1 MKEILEKLDRALK
14 SSETEIQFGPEFIE
28 QLYNSR
34 LEKQDKERCIKAITT
49 FLEDRQTPG
58 LNFEFLTGG
67 DGANHCSIRGSRN
80 LRVILAVDP
89 AKRARFLF
97 ANMGQHDEM
106 YSWSKE
112 RDGKSD
118 FNDKRNQV
126 SITEKGASPAR
137 RIENTLNDALSGK
150 FDSWQLFLPENMKN
164 LATRQFNGASRVRG
178 AAGTGKSVLAL
189 HRAKALAERQNKGKI
204 LFTTFSRSLANHMSS
219 LFNRLPSPPRN
230 VEFRNVDQLVRII
243 VSGEINTDDKDITF
257 NEAFNQFRYEAAKR
271 GFRKEYLR
279 EEIEC
284 VIRGRNTTREKYL
297 DTDRFERL
305 GRLKSL
311 RKSDRELVWNLKKV
325 WDSKLASR
333 GFTTWSLKRIEALEL
348 LREGKTS
355 RQPRYKAAIID
366 EAQDLS
372 LVSMKL
378 IRCLVCRSETG
389 EVGVDAITMYDDTA
403 QRFYAGG
410 FLPKWVPID
419 VVGGN
424 RSNTLTKNYR
434 NRPEIL
440 YAAYVVRGD
449 TLLVKDDGD
458 DGAAKR
464 PEPMLP
470 SGPKP
475 KFIQVLGSEEK
486 FIREEIDRLVKFGGF
501 QYEDIAVLTY
511 RNRAVDD
518 MLHELHYAEVPG
530 VNLYELR
537 ENSTGKKME
546 GVRVGTFDRGKGLEF
561 RTVFI
566 SRVGKTAFFDEK
578 TESEPAKLFEDET
591 FNEGEINEEEK
602 EARRLLVDRLYVG
615 MTRARDLLY
624 LVADERPIENI
635 EEAIRS
641 NHIQDMKSEHVTQE
655 WAEKKTMTNNIR
667 TRGRNCT

>member
-1 MKEILEKLDRALK
+1 
-14 SSETEIQFGPEFIE
+14 
-28 QLYNSR
+28 
-34 LEKQDKERCIKAITT
+34 
-49 FLEDRQTPG
+49 
-58 LNFEFLTGG
+58 
-67 DGANHCSIRGSRN
+67 
-80 LRVILAVDP
+80 
-89 AKRARFLF
+89 
-97 ANMGQHDEM
+97 MGQHDEM
-106 YSWSKE
+106 YSWNKE

-189 HRAKALAERQNKGKI
+189 HRAKALAERQVKGKI
-204 LFTTFSRSLANHMSS
+204 LFTTFSRSLANHMNS

-230 VEFRNVDQLVRII
+230 VEFRNVDRLVRII

-257 NEAFNQFRYEAAKR
+257 NEAFNQFRYEAEKR
-271 GFRKEYLR
+271 GLRKEYLR

-284 VIRGRNTTREKYL
+284 VIRGRNTAREKYL

-311 RKSDRELVWNLKKV
+311 RKSDRELVWNLKEV

-333 GFTTWSLKRIEALEL
+333 GLTTWSLKRIEALEL
-348 LREGKTS
+348 LHEGKTS

-378 IRCLVCRSETG
+378 IRYLVCGSETD

-486 FIREEIDRLVKFGGF
+486 FIREEIDRLV
-501 QYEDIAVLTY
+501 
-511 RNRAVDD
+511 
-518 MLHELHYAEVPG
+518 
-530 VNLYELR
+530 
-537 ENSTGKKME
+537 NSADFNMKISLSSHIGTG
-546 GVRVGTFDRGKGLEF
+546 
-561 RTVFI
+561 
-566 SRVGKTAFFDEK
+566 
-578 TESEPAKLFEDET
+578 
-591 FNEGEINEEEK
+591 
-602 EARRLLVDRLYVG
+602 
-615 MTRARDLLY
+615 
-624 LVADERPIENI
+624 
-635 EEAIRS
+635 
-641 NHIQDMKSEHVTQE
+641 Q
-655 WAEKKTMTNNIR
+655 
-667 TRGRNCT
+667 

>member
-14 SSETEIQFGPEFIE
+14 SSEAEIQFGPEFIK

-34 LEKQDKERCIKAITT
+34 FEKQDKERCVKAITA
-49 FLEDRQTPG
+49 FLENHQTPG

-67 DGANHCSIRGSRN
+67 DNANHCSIRGSQD
-80 LRVILAVDP
+80 LRVILAVDST
-89 AKRARFLF
+89 KKARFLF

-106 YSWSKE
+106 YSWNKE

-189 HRAKALAERQNKGKI
+189 HRAKALAERQVKGKI
-204 LFTTFSRSLANHMSS
+204 LFTTFSRSLANHMNS

-230 VEFRNVDQLVRII
+230 VEFRNVDRLVRII

-257 NEAFNQFRYEAAKR
+257 NEAFNQFRYEAEKR
-271 GFRKEYLR
+271 GLRKEYLR

-284 VIRGRNTTREKYL
+284 VIRGRNTAREKYL

-311 RKSDRELVWNLKKV
+311 RKSDRELVWNLKEV

-333 GFTTWSLKRIEALEL
+333 GLTTWSLKRIEALEL
-348 LREGKTS
+348 LHEGKTS

-378 IRCLVCRSETG
+378 IRYLVCGSETD

-501 QYEDIAVLTY
+501 QYEDIAVLTH
-511 RNRAVDD
+511 RNRAVDGI
-518 MLHELHYAEVPG
+518 LHELHDAKIPS
-530 VNLYELR
+530 VNLYKLR
-537 ENSTGKKME
+537 ENSIGEKLE

-566 SRVGKTAFFDEK
+566 SGVGKTAFFDEK
-578 TESEPAKLFEDET
+578 TGSEPARLFEDEP
-591 FNEGEINEEEK
+591 FKEEEMNEEEK

-624 LVADERPIENI
+624 LIADERPIENI
-635 EEAIRS
+635 EKAIRS
-641 NHIQDMKSEHVTQE
+641 NRIQDTRPEHVAQE
-655 WAEKKTMTNNIR
+655 WEERKNDDKQHKSQ
-667 TRGRNCT
+667 